1 MLQAHQIEDL
11 IGVVSALDR
20 DALVEQFRLYRG
32 NFPIDFT
39 ADFLGRLP
47 LERLRHIFVAM
58 VLQNQRLPEIPTFTT
73 PNAA

>member
-20 DALVEQFRLYRG
+20 DALIEQFRSYRG

-39 ADFLGRLP
+39 PDFLRKLSV
-47 LERLRHIFVAM
+47 ERLRHIFVAM
-58 VLQNQRLPEIPTFTT
+58 VLQNQRLPEF
-73 PNAA
+73 AAPSAA